1 MYPNFKEDLMDEH
14 DNFLLKNMLLQNK
27 REHIN
32 FLSDKLLN
40 SANKLLKELYG
51 LGLWNSLFICNV
63 VKDGIEIVAFDS
75 TVYSKES
82 INFFLNNIENIKE
95 FIIYFRRN
103 LNMYDTI
110 PLVTTPY
117 NLQHLVNNKHLLL
130 SDIEKDIF
138 FFLSK
143 GLNTRQIAERLFRL
157 HRTVENIIYNLKEKF
172 QKTKGELI
180 YLYNQQF
187 L

>member
-1 MYPNFKEDLMDEH
+1 
-14 DNFLLKNMLLQNK
+14 
-27 REHIN
+27 
-32 FLSDKLLN
+32 
-40 SANKLLKELYG
+40 
-51 LGLWNSLFICNV
+51 
-63 VKDGIEIVAFDS
+63 
-75 TVYSKES
+75 
-82 INFFLNNIENIKE
+82 
-95 FIIYFRRN
+95 
-103 LNMYDTI
+103 MYDTI
-110 PLVTTPY
+110 LLVTTPY